1 MNFPMIKLTRAGLNA
16 VVEAAYNRKT
26 LMFTGCKLG
35 SGAASDSDFEKVTDV
50 TTVEKT
56 LGVTSIAIDGHM
68 ATMRFVLE
76 NSTLQTGFYMR
87 ELGIFA
93 RLDDG
98 ETQGEEFLYAYT
110 NSGREAG
117 YVKPYDADNFVSIV
131 FDVIVAVGNA
141 ETVDAVIS
149 GAVGFVTTA
158 EFNAFLENDFNTHIT
173 NYTNPHKVT
182 KTQVGLGK
190 VVNAAPSDYTI
201 TFSTAQTLNSITSG
215 SKLSTLMGMLARTIL
230 SLRDHLMDKNNPHRL
245 TPQSIGAADSRHTH
259 DASGDITGILP
270 LSHGG
275 TGVATLPALKDL
287 VAKERS
293 YTTMILAASAWS
305 GGSYSLESSYNS
317 SAFDVEIEL
326 SKTATKQEQR
336 AFSRASIVG
345 DPDGNILHSLGAT
358 PKLDIPV
365 TIRITEK

>member
-16 VVEAAYNRKT
+16 VVEAAYDQKT

-35 SGAASDSDFEKVTDV
+35 SGAASNPDFERVTDM

-56 LGVTSIAIDGHM
+56 LGVTSITVDEHI

-76 NSTLQTGFYMR
+76 NSSLQTGFFMR

-98 ETQGEEFLYAYT
+98 EDEGEEFLYAYT
-110 NSGREAG
+110 NAGDNAG

-158 EFNAFLENDFNTHIT
+158 EFNGFIENDFNTHI
-173 NYTNPHKVT
+173 NNFNNPHRVT
-182 KTQVGLGK
+182 KTQVGLGN
-190 VVNAAPSDYTI
+190 VVNAVPSNYTI
-201 TFSTAQTLNSITSG
+201 SFTTPATLQTISSG
-215 SKLSTLMGMLARTIL
+215 SKMSVYMGMLARAIL
-230 SLRDHLMDKNNPHRL
+230 SLREHLMDSRNPHQV
-245 TPQSIGAADSRHTH
+245 TPAQIGAATAGHTH
-259 DASGDITGILP
+259 AATDITGTLP
-270 LSHGG
+270 VSHGG
-275 TGVATLPALKDL
+275 TGVTTLPALKNL

-293 YTTMILAASAWS
+293 YVTSLLSASGWS
-305 GGSYSLESSYNS
+305 GSAYSLESSYSS
-317 SAFDVEIEL
+317 SAYDVEIEIAQ
-326 SKTATKQEQR
+326 TATRRERR

-345 DPDGNILHSLGAT
+345 DPAGNVLHALGAA
-358 PKLDIPV
+358 PGIDIPV
-365 TIRITEK
+365 VIKVMEK